1 MNDFPALSPK
11 AEWPSLSGKSERTRR
26 RRHFLRRHF
35 TALLHLVVHYCTFSG
50 DTSHTALLAAPE
62 TDNAPAL
69 RPKTWENCPFLKFFP
84 PRPFLWAHGRTY
96 VDQILRISTSAIV
109 PHCTRPFRLKG
120 FLLPGAGLSFPIL
133 PFFIPEDLL
142 TRIISFPLFTISL
155 SKFAICYHGSEME
168 MMLIILRSPI
178 PKFAVAPPLRER
190 AVVLGSTEQ
199 VHRLLGSPSIE
210 CQMRWG

>member
-1 MNDFPALSPK
+1 MFSRLRPTKTLSQETLHTQPC
-11 AEWPSLSGKSERTRR
+11 
-26 RRHFLRRHF
+26 
-35 TALLHLVVHYCTFSG
+35 LLHQKPTMHPPAGQKREKTVLFSNF
-50 DTSHTALLAAPE
+50 SH
-62 TDNAPAL
+62 
-69 RPKTWENCPFLKFFP
+69 

-178 PKFAVAPPLRER
+178 PKFAVAPPLTFEGESRGFGEHWTGPEAFGGR
-190 AVVLGSTEQ
+190 
-199 VHRLLGSPSIE
+199 P
-210 CQMRWG
+210 